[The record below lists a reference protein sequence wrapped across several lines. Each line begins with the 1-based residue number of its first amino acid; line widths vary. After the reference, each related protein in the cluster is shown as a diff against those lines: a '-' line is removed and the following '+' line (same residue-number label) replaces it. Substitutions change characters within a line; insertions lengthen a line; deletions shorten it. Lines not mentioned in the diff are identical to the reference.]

1 MTSYLELGPCLVSQN
16 IFALFISIDDRFVV
30 NHFIP
35 VITVLSNRLRSF
47 FIVKNCVKISLR
59 FWP

>member
-1 MTSYLELGPCLVSQN
+1 MTSYLELCPCLVSQN
-16 IFALFISIDDRFVV
+16 IFALFVSIDDRFVV
-30 NHFIP
+30 NYFIP